1 MQSPRPAEVAAL
13 DGALAK
19 IVHTSYGSLAL
30 RIVSAVLIAF
40 APYSFTDTR
49 YRI

>member
-30 RIVSAVLIAF
+30 RIVSAGLIAL
-40 APYSFTDTR
+40 PYSFTDTR